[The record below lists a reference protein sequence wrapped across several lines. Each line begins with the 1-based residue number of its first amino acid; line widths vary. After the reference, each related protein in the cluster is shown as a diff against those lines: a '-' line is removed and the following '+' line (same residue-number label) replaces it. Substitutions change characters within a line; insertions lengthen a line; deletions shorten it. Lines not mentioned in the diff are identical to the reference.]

1 MRKYS
6 VDEKLALLVK
16 DVMTET
22 VDNIMKNEGINKPF
36 VPYDY
41 IYLTLLNVLAAS
53 AFGSRLVQFIIIK
66 YLFLFILINSK
77 ISSFSDIHYMILNFS
92 KLKIQ

>member
-22 VDNIMKNEGINKPF
+22 VDNIMKNEGTNRPF

-41 IYLTLLNVLAAS
+41 IYLTLLNILAAS
-53 AFGSRLVQFIIIK
+53 AFGSRLVQLIIINI
-66 YLFLFILINSK
+66 YSK
-77 ISSFSDIHYMILNFS
+77 ISPFSDIHYMILNFS

>member
-22 VDNIMKNEGINKPF
+22 VDNIMKNEEINRPF

-41 IYLTLLNVLAAS
+41 IYLTLLNILAAS
-53 AFGSRLVQFIIIK
+53 AFGSRSVQLIIINI
-66 YLFLFILINSK
+66 YSK
-77 ISSFSDIHYMILNFS
+77 IFSSSDIHYMILNFS

>member
-1 MRKYS
+1 MRKYC

-36 VPYDY
+36 IPYDY
-41 IYLTLLNVLAAS
+41 IYLTLLNILASS
-53 AFGSRLVQFIIIK
+53 AFGNRLVQLIIMNI
-66 YLFLFILINSK
+66 YSK
-77 ISSFSDIHYMILNFS
+77 ISSSSDIHYTILNLS